1 MHRREE
7 GKIVRRFRVI
17 QGGKDKPE
25 EPREDE
31 VRLYTAHSV
40 GNLTRGDRVYHDVK
54 FHWYCLERA
63 VAPFPDEAVIA
74 DFQHL
79 DEKQRQG
86 LQRDVRRYF
95 TAAEAR
101 ALGDYLELKYGL
113 ELIVEPVELPIR
125 ERGRFFDEGNTV
137 IYDFLELSEQ
147 DDYPLPFR
155 VWGYYSIES
164 SLTSPSLENGVLF
177 LEKAFEMLHMTVGFD
192 REQLQSV
199 VKDLYVTHGLLVKQ
213 RSRIV

>member
-1 MHRREE
+1 MA
-7 GKIVRRFRVI
+7 RRFRVI
-17 QGGKDKPE
+17 QGGKDKLE
-25 EPREDE
+25 ESGEDE

-40 GNLTRGDRVYHDVK
+40 GNLTRGDRVYHDVT

-74 DFQHL
+74 DFQRL

-95 TAAEAR
+95 TAGETR
-101 ALGDYLELKYGL
+101 ALGDYLEQKYGL
-113 ELIVEPVELPIR
+113 ELVAEPVALPIR

-164 SLTSPSLENGVLF
+164 CLTSPSLENGVLF
-177 LEKAFEMLHMTVGFD
+177 LEKAFEMLHMTLGLE
-192 REQLQSV
+192 RAELQSV
-199 VKDLYVTHGLLVKQ
+199 VKNLYVNHGLLVKQ
-213 RSRIV
+213 RSKIV